1 MGRSFIFTIGHSTR
15 PIDDFVHL
23 LKSHGVQ
30 RVVDVRTL
38 PRSHFNPQFDM
49 TRLPALLGAAHLH
62 YTHLPGLGGLRRPH
76 RDSPNIGWRNKS
88 FRGYADHM
96 QTVDFRAS
104 LQRCLEIASAE
115 RVALMCAEAVPWRCH
130 RWLIAD
136 ALVARGIDA
145 LEIASDSRVR
155 PHALTPF
162 AHVEGATITY
172 PAVPE
177 MAHALKEF
185 NE

>member
-1 MGRSFIFTIGHSTR
+1 MRRNFIFTIGHSTR
-15 PIDDFVHL
+15 QIDDFVHL

-38 PRSHFNPQFDM
+38 PRSRFNPQFDI
-49 TRLPALLGAAHLH
+49 TRLPALLLAAHIH
-62 YTHLPGLGGLRRPH
+62 YTHLPGLGGLRRPQH
-76 RDSPNIGWRNKS
+76 DSPNVGWRNKS

-96 QTVDFRAS
+96 QSGDFQRS
-104 LQRCLEIASAE
+104 LERCLELASVE

-130 RWLIAD
+130 RSLIAD

-155 PHALTPF
+155 PHTLTPF
-162 AHVEGATITY
+162 AQVDGTHVTY
-172 PAVPE
+172 PA
-177 MAHALKEF
+177 AHNDSTTAGPP
-185 NE
+185 